1 MTGREDSEGV
11 VSIIDDD
18 SDLGAALARMLRRQG
33 YDATAFDDPRRFLA
47 EATDDAPRCVVT
59 DVMMGDLDGFA
70 LARQVRARLP
80 TAAILFMTAW
90 PQTRDAVEAVR
101 DLGGLDY
108 LEKPL
113 DQDRMLDAVARG
125 VRWSRRRHAAATRL
139 TPLSMR
145 EREVFALL
153 VLGRT
158 NKLVAAQLGLSVK
171 TVEDHR
177 AAIMKKTGS
186 FSLADLIAID
196 RGSCGA

>member
-1 MTGREDSEGV
+1 MTGRADGEGI

-18 SDLGAALARMLRRQG
+18 SDLGAALARMLHRQG

-47 EATDDAPRCVVT
+47 EATGDTPRCVVT

-70 LARQVRARLP
+70 LARQVRERLP

-113 DQDRMLDAVARG
+113 DQDRTLDAVARG
-125 VRWSRRRHAAATRL
+125 LRWSRKRHAASARL
-139 TPLSMR
+139 SPLSAR

-153 VLGRT
+153 VRGRT
-158 NKLVAAQLGLSVK
+158 NKLVAAQLDISVK

-186 FSLADLIAID
+186 FSLADLIDID
-196 RGSCGA
+196 PARRGD